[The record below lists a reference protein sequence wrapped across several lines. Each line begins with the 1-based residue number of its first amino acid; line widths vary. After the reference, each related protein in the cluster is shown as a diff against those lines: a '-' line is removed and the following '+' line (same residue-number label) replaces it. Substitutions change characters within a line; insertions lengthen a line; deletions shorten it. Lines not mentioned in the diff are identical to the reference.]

1 MRTRRRSLSLAVLP
15 NTRNRLRFEPKVVAC
30 WAVGDGVFDFGH
42 KFVGAD
48 AKPDFRRFSAIRK
61 KHPHAQIAL
70 FGHTDAVGSDA
81 YNHQLGYERAMAVF
95 AVLKHDPD
103 LWYDLFRNDHDGLKK
118 LKTELGSVG
127 AEIRDA
133 PGAFGSSTLE
143 AVRAHF
149 QRIGPAEPVPNHDF
163 LSAGQAA
170 VQSCAEFNP
179 VLVPAPWM
187 FEVLQEHEHRVAL
200 QAVNRRVVA
209 LFFDPATVTH
219 FTWPC
224 PPGGEGPAR
233 CKARFWKESREA
245 IRTTDDGLQWWP
257 RSFKGNPKLP
267 WIASEQV
274 FACRFYQRL
283 VHERRC
289 EQVDPYAVIPPEKL
303 EPPDEPDNPPPPP
316 PPPPN
321 KRRQKIPTF
330 PPGPLPPD
338 VLPEVIVNCEHP
350 FRFNK
355 HTLAERTGDMKGE
368 DAFAVV
374 PPIEGDTIFMR
385 IFPDSERQHVRLFW
399 DDTLLP
405 VADEM
410 VLFNRAGFGTKEVD
424 HIDADV
430 ENPLWLYMK
439 EEILRRT
446 VRIKAE
452 GRDNDRWVIPI
463 RIYPRDSVEWDG
475 LEMLNEARG
484 WLGDWIE
491 VVEEMLAT
499 LIDDFEF
506 KFLPEDDCEVGAQ
519 FQWRELP
526 LMEEGVTPVPDH
538 RVMFWWRFAFVFDP
552 FVSLRGTLKVTYIK
566 ALNTFRKWA
575 KGSWTERA
583 VEKLFDQIPQEVF
596 DALDAARLEV
606 SPTVSGGSNA
616 VWTRRSPDEKL
627 DIGPHEDG
635 AVKEVEGRSEVSL
648 KVAGILDTATT
659 LLFIGSKLTLKL
671 SFTFGAEFRYG
682 LIASLVEGKEKLGMY
697 LQASTTGLKVKMFAH
712 VQLPIG
718 FLDPAKPSFVA
729 FDENESSLIRWVW
742 WDGKEGQR

>member
-1 MRTRRRSLSLAVLP
+1 MKEGRRSLSLAVLP
-15 NTRNRLRFEPKVVAC
+15 NTRNRLRLEPRVVAC

-42 KFVGAD
+42 KFVGKD
-48 AKPDFRRFSAIRK
+48 AKPDFQRFNAIRK
-61 KHPHAQIAL
+61 QHPHAQIAL
-70 FGHTDAVGSDA
+70 FGHTDAVGSET

-103 LWYDLFRNDHDGLKK
+103 LWYDLFRNDRDGLRL
-118 LKTELGSVG
+118 LKAELE
-127 AEIRDA
+127 AEGETIKDA
-133 PGAFGSSTLE
+133 PGAFGASTLE

-149 QRIGPAEPVPNHDF
+149 TRIGPPDPVPNHDF

-187 FEVLQEHEHRVAL
+187 FEVLQEQEHRVAL

-224 PPGGEGPAR
+224 PPGGGGPTK
-233 CKARFWKESREA
+233 CKARFWKASRAA

-257 RSFKGNPKLP
+257 RAFRGNPKLP

-274 FACRFYQRL
+274 FACRFHQRL

-289 EQVDPYAVIPPEKL
+289 EQVDPYAVIPKEEL
-303 EPPDEPDNPPPPP
+303 EPPEKPEVPP

-321 KRRQKIPTF
+321 KRRHKIPTF
-330 PPGPLPPD
+330 PPTPTPPD

-355 HTLAERTGDMKGE
+355 HTLAEESGEMKGE

-374 PPIEGDTIFMR
+374 PPAEGDTIFMR
-385 IFPDSERQHVRLFW
+385 IFPDSEREHVRLYW

-410 VLFNRAGFGTKEVD
+410 VLFNRSGFGTKQVD

-430 ENPLWLYMK
+430 ENPLWLYTK

-446 VRIKAE
+446 VRIKVE
-452 GRDNDRWVIPI
+452 GRENDRWVIPI
-463 RIYPRDSVEWDG
+463 RIYPRDSAEWEG
-475 LEMLNEARG
+475 LKMLNKARG

-491 VVEEMLAT
+491 ELEEKLKM

-506 KFLPEDDCEVGAQ
+506 KFLPEDGCEVGAQ

-526 LMEEGVTPVPDH
+526 LLAEGVTPVPDH
-538 RVMFWWRFAFVFDP
+538 RVMFWWRFVFVFDP
-552 FVSLRGTLKVTYIK
+552 FVSLRGTLKVSYFK

-575 KGSWTERA
+575 KGTWA
-583 VEKLFDQIPQEVF
+583 EKTIEKFFDVIPQEIF
-596 DALDAARLEV
+596 DALEAARLEV
-606 SPTVSGGSNA
+606 SPTVSGGVNA
-616 VWTRRSPDEKL
+616 AWARRSPDERL

-635 AVKEVEGRSEVSL
+635 AAKEVEGRTKTSL
-648 KVAGILDTATT
+648 KAAGILDTATA
-659 LLFIGSKLTLKL
+659 LLMIGSKVTVKL
-671 SFTFGAEFRYG
+671 SFGLGAEYRYG
-682 LIASLVEGKEKLGMY
+682 LIASLEKGKEKLGMY
-697 LQASTTGLKVKMFAH
+697 LQASTTGLKAKLFMDLE
-712 VQLPIG
+712 LP
-718 FLDPAKPSFVA
+718 FYDPDPIKPSFVA
-729 FDENESSLIRWVW
+729 FEKRKSDLVRWIW
-742 WDGKEGQR
+742 WDGEDAE